1 MMVTFIACRG
11 VIPAAEV
18 AEVAPKAICCDGAD
32 APIGEYEVVEVLA
45 LDLAEYFKTQNTMF
59 NDDLFLQAVYTGK

>member
-1 MMVTFIACRG
+1 MTKKQFTAIAHIINKRLN
-11 VIPAAEV
+11 E
-18 AEVAPKAICCDGAD
+18 KLH

-45 LDLAEYFKTQNTMF
+45 LDLAEYFRTQNKMF